1 MDDVLRLLLLIFT
14 AASLLAQSIAITG
27 ATVFDGTGAE
37 PRRATVLIRDG
48 KITGVGANLAIPE
61 AARVVQADG
70 LALLPGLFDLHTH
83 ITAAG
88 APAGSRDVRADWL
101 KNVKAYARDGVT
113 GVNEFGTYGET
124 FEPYRK
130 LLATLP
136 TPPRILFASRLSTPG
151 GHGAEAGRG
160 PDFSYEVVTP
170 RQARAAVQKAL
181 AYRPDVIKVFTDGWR
196 YNAAPDMT
204 SMNEPTLAAICEE
217 AHKHNLP
224 VLTHTVTLARAKI
237 AARAGVDVVAHGVG
251 DAPVDAELIALM
263 KEHRTSYASTLA
275 VYEPGP
281 ANPGTA
287 RAERWRRL
295 LPNIAAMR
303 DGGVTFVLGT
313 DGGEA
318 STPHGI
324 STLHELELL
333 VLGGLTPTQALIA
346 ATRNSAAAMHA
357 TDRGTIAE
365 GKIADLL
372 LVEGEPWSNISDIR
386 KTRRVWIG
394 GREVDREALKRE
406 IDTPGPTPIT
416 ATKAV
421 KLIDDFEKPER
432 SSLDTLRLTNTDSGH
447 DHAQL
452 LFAQTVRHGGFF
464 GTGGHALTLIGQM
477 TDKDN
482 PFARVVIPL
491 NRGAVIP
498 VDASAFHGFRFD
510 SRGEGEYKLV
520 VTTRTETW
528 TASFPAAPKW
538 KNLRIPFASLTNTR
552 AGKWTG
558 DNLLWIAF
566 ELSRPA
572 GEKIWLELDNV
583 RFF

>member
-1 MDDVLRLLLLIFT
+1 MLRFLLLVFT
-14 AASLLAQSIAITG
+14 AASLFAQSIAITG

-61 AARVVQADG
+61 GARVVQADG

-101 KNVKAYARDGVT
+101 KNVKEYARDGIT

-130 LLATLP
+130 LLASLA

-160 PDFSYEVVTP
+160 TDFSYEVVTP
-170 RQARAAVQKAL
+170 RQGRAAVQKAL
-181 AYRPDVIKVFTDGWR
+181 TYRPDVIKVFTDGWR
-196 YNAAPDMT
+196 YGAAPDMT

-237 AARAGVDVVAHGVG
+237 AARAGVDVIAHGVG

-295 LPNIAAMR
+295 LPNVAAMR
-303 DGGVTFVLGT
+303 DGGVTFVVGT

-318 STPHGI
+318 STPHGV

-333 VLGGLTPTQALIA
+333 VQGGLTPTQALIA

-372 LVEGEPWSNISDIR
+372 LVEGEPWRTISDIR
-386 KTRRVWIG
+386 NTRRVWIG

-406 IDTPGPTPIT
+406 IDAPGPTPIA
-416 ATKAV
+416 ATKAT

-452 LFAQTVRHGGFF
+452 LFAQTWRRRYTIFRSGS
-464 GTGGHALTLIGQM
+464 HALTLIGQM

-491 NRGAVIP
+491 NRGAVVP
-498 VDASAFHGFRFD
+498 VDASAFHGIRFD
-510 SRGEGEYKLV
+510 SRGGGEYKLI

-528 TASFPAAPKW
+528 TATFHCIPEW
-538 KNLRIPFASLTNTR
+538 KNLRIPFAALASSRNP
-552 AGKWTG
+552 KWTG

>member
-1 MDDVLRLLLLIFT
+1 MTRVTRSLVLGAFL
-14 AASLLAQSIAITG
+14 AASLCAQTFAITG

-37 PRRATVLIRDG
+37 PRRATVLVRDG
-48 KITGVGANLAIPE
+48 KIAGVGANLALPE
-61 AARVVQADG
+61 GTRVIQADG

-101 KNVKAYARDGVT
+101 KNVKSYALNGVT
-113 GVNEFGTYGET
+113 GVNEFGTYGEA

-130 LLATLP
+130 LLAGLSN
-136 TPPRILFASRLSTPG
+136 PPRIRFASRLSTPG

-160 PDFSYEVVTP
+160 EDFSYEVVTP
-170 RQARAAVQKAL
+170 RQARAAVQKAVS
-181 AYRPDVIKVFTDGWR
+181 YHPDLIKVFTDGWR
-196 YNAAPDMT
+196 YGAAPDMT

-237 AARAGVDVVAHGVG
+237 AARAGVDVIAHGVG

-263 KEHRTSYASTLA
+263 KEHHTFYASTLA

-281 ANPGTA
+281 ANPGSA

-295 LPNIAAMR
+295 LPNVAAMR
-303 DGGVTFVLGT
+303 DGGVTFALGT

-333 VLGGLTPTQALIA
+333 VQGGLTPTEALIA
-346 ATRNSAAAMHA
+346 ATRNSAAAIRA

-365 GKIADLL
+365 GKIADLV
-372 LVEGEPWSNISDIR
+372 LVEGQPWSNISDIR

-394 GREVDREALKRE
+394 GNEVDREALARE
-406 IDTPGPTPIT
+406 IAAPELTPI
-416 ATKAV
+416 AGTKAP
-421 KLIDDFEKPER
+421 KLIDNFEKAER

-452 LFAQTVRHGGFF
+452 LFAQTVRRNSN
-464 GTGGHALTLIGQM
+464 HALTLIGRM
-477 TDKDN
+477 TEKDN

-491 NRGAVIP
+491 NRGAVVP
-498 VDASAFHGFRFD
+498 MDASAFHGIRFD
-510 SRGEGEYKLV
+510 ARGEGEYKIV

-528 TASFPAAPKW
+528 TAPFNGASKW
-538 KNLRIPFASLTNTR
+538 KNLRIPFASLVTNR
-552 AGKWTG
+552 SGKWTG
-558 DNLLWIAF
+558 DNLLWIGF

-572 GEKIWLELDNV
+572 GEKIWLELDNL

>member
-1 MDDVLRLLLLIFT
+1 
-14 AASLLAQSIAITG
+14 
-27 ATVFDGTGAE
+27 
-37 PRRATVLIRDG
+37 
-48 KITGVGANLAIPE
+48 
-61 AARVVQADG
+61 
-70 LALLPGLFDLHTH
+70 
-83 ITAAG
+83 
-88 APAGSRDVRADWL
+88 L
-101 KNVKAYARDGVT
+101 KNVKTYALDGVT

-136 TPPRILFASRLSTPG
+136 TPLRILFASRLSTPG

-181 AYRPDVIKVFTDGWR
+181 TYRPDVIKVFTDGWR
-196 YNAAPDMT
+196 YGAAPDMT
-204 SMNEPTLAAICEE
+204 SMNEPTLAAIVEE

-237 AARAGVDVVAHGVG
+237 AARAGVDVIAHGVG

-318 STPHGI
+318 STPHGT

-346 ATRNSAAAMHA
+346 ATRNSAAAMRA

-406 IDTPGPTPIT
+406 IDAPGPTPIA
-416 ATKAV
+416 ATKAT

-452 LFAQTVRHGGFF
+452 LFSQTVRR
-464 GTGGHALTLIGQM
+464 GTNHALTLIGQM
-477 TDKDN
+477 TEKDN

-491 NRGAVIP
+491 NRGAVVP

-528 TASFPAAPKW
+528 TATFPAGPKW
-538 KNLRIPFASLTNTR
+538 KNIRIPFASLSNTR
-552 AGKWTG
+552 NSKWTG
-558 DNLLWIAF
+558 DNLLWVAF
-566 ELSRPA
+566 ELARPA
-572 GEKIWLELDNV
+572 GERIWLELDNV